1 MIIGNGVLYKYN
13 EQACHGTIGDRLAL
27 AVTMNPEVELP
38 PLPEGFQGKMP
49 QKQKPTQIQLCPWFV
64 DWLGNKEF
72 KLSRDVFR
80 TNIGQKVIK
89 KAEAGKYGFR
99 QIGVSYF
106 S

>member
-1 MIIGNGVLYKYN
+1 VLYKYN
-13 EQACHGTIGDRLAL
+13 EQPCHGTVSDRLAL
-27 AVTMNPEVELP
+27 AITMNPRVGSNE
-38 PLPEGFQGKMP
+38 
-49 QKQKPTQIQLCPWFV
+49 KPTQIQLCPWFV

-89 KAEAGKYGFR
+89 KAEAAGKYRFR
-99 QIGVSYF
+99 QIGVFHS